1 MYELATVYAL
11 YQARLK
17 AANAMDFDDL
27 LINMIRLMDLSA
39 EVKERYQ
46 QQFQYVLVDEYQDTN
61 YIQFVLVRKLA
72 EPQNNICVVGDD
84 AQSIYSFRGA
94 DIRNILNFR
103 QVYPN
108 AKLFKLERNYRS
120 TQTIVNAANSL
131 IHKNIHQIE
140 KTVYSEN
147 DEGQPL
153 NVQAYMDDRTEALG
167 VATKIQRMRHKG
179 YDSFAVLYRT
189 NAQSRVIENELR
201 KLNIPYRIYGG
212 TSFYQRKEI
221 KDALGYLRLAVN
233 RRDNE
238 ALLRIV
244 GFPGRGIGETTMKK
258 VSENAIANHCAYLDV
273 MRKPDETGLE
283 VASGTKKKLQA
294 FAQLIDGYAA
304 QSDEMDAFSFAEMV
318 MRTSGVMTA
327 LAVDRSTEG
336 IDRAQNV
343 QELLTAI
350 HEFVDQRTKEG
361 IDYTPITDFLSE
373 VSLLTDQD
381 DNLTDTTERVTLM
394 TVHAAKGL
402 EFPVVFIVGL
412 EENLFPSQFA
422 VKPSEIEEERR
433 LLYVAITRA
442 MEQCHLSFARQR
454 FRNGSFSFASQ
465 SRFFNDI
472 DRRFFS
478 VQQSA
483 VSSQTAPDRP
493 AMPKIQ
499 SIPSIPITMSTP
511 KTPVRQ
517 EQTPITSSWN
527 AGDRVAHRVFGQGTV
542 VRVYRDE
549 VTENDKI
556 EILFDTQG
564 TKTLLLTHA
573 KLERV

>member
-1 MYELATVYAL
+1 
-11 YQARLK
+11 
-17 AANAMDFDDL
+17 
-27 LINMIRLMDLSA
+27 
-39 EVKERYQ
+39 
-46 QQFQYVLVDEYQDTN
+46 
-61 YIQFVLVRKLA
+61 
-72 EPQNNICVVGDD
+72 
-84 AQSIYSFRGA
+84 
-94 DIRNILNFR
+94 
-103 QVYPN
+103 
-108 AKLFKLERNYRS
+108 
-120 TQTIVNAANSL
+120 
-131 IHKNIHQIE
+131 
-140 KTVYSEN
+140 
-147 DEGQPL
+147 
-153 NVQAYMDDRTEALG
+153 
-167 VATKIQRMRHKG
+167 
-179 YDSFAVLYRT
+179 
-189 NAQSRVIENELR
+189 
-201 KLNIPYRIYGG
+201 
-212 TSFYQRKEI
+212 
-221 KDALGYLRLAVN
+221 
-233 RRDNE
+233 
-238 ALLRIV
+238 
-244 GFPGRGIGETTMKK
+244 
-258 VSENAIANHCAYLDV
+258 
-273 MRKPDETGLE
+273 
-283 VASGTKKKLQA
+283 
-294 FAQLIDGYAA
+294 
-304 QSDEMDAFSFAEMV
+304 

-499 SIPSIPITMSTP
+499 SIPSIPITISTP